1 MPTDRKGHQE
11 DNKHPAGRALM
22 DETANRTNLQAANDA
37 RAKIRREG
45 NSSVKS
51 PIEKAGANPNSLRLA
66 VNAMC
71 FQCEGCDADPC
82 VQWRIGNCN
91 IPDCALYAVR
101 PYRYMRGRPV
111 PASLRA
117 AGWPDDEYAYGDT
130 TPTKPGG

>member
-1 MPTDRKGHQE
+1 MG
-11 DNKHPAGRALM
+11 
-22 DETANRTNLQAANDA
+22 ETTTKDKLRAANEA
-37 RAKIRREG
+37 RVRIRREG
-45 NSSVKS
+45 NLLVKS

-91 IPDCALYAVR
+91 ITDCPLYSVR

-111 PASLRA
+111 PASLKA
-117 AGWPDDEYAYGDT
+117 AGWPDDD
-130 TPTKPGG
+130 